1 MKKRNIVVPV
11 VIIALMA
18 AAGIIAAASPLKP
31 TDASY
36 VNAPTI
42 DPAMQPSVTAA
53 PSVTAMPASS
63 TEPVV
68 RPSVTVFPL
77 PQDALSQERVPID
90 GWAWPCPDCSNV
102 TQPFGMRYHP
112 IKHEYVFCDH
122 ISIGAN
128 EGTVVLSAIAGKV
141 SKAASDVEQ
150 GNYIVISNDSGTATT
165 YRHLKTL
172 QVSAG
177 DKVNAGDTIGTAG
190 STGNVTGP
198 TLVFSVYVN
207 GQAIDPLS
215 FYRNS

>member
-1 MKKRNIVVPV
+1 MKTRSIIVPV

-18 AAGIIAAASPLKP
+18 AAGIIAATSPLKP

-42 DPAMQPSVTAA
+42 GPAMQPSVTAA

-63 TEPVV
+63 AAPVV
-68 RPSVTVFPL
+68 RPSVTVVPL
-77 PQDALSQERVPID
+77 PQDAFNQERVPLD
-90 GWAWPCPDCSNV
+90 GWAWPCPSCKTV
-102 TQPFGMRYHP
+102 TEPFGMRYHP

-128 EGTVVLSAIAGKV
+128 EGDTVVAAITGTV
-141 SKAASDVEQ
+141 SKADSDSEQ
-150 GNYIVISNDSGTATT
+150 GKYIVISSDNGTAAT

-172 QVSAG
+172 DVSAG
-177 DKVNAGDTIGTAG
+177 DNVNAGDTIGTAG

-198 TLVFSVYVN
+198 CLFFSVYVN
-207 GQAIDPLS
+207 GQAIDPMS